1 MHNLGAVNDVF
12 VSGMVMVTW
21 SHASGDEQGV
31 QSASAVAPD
40 SMPRMEKIELSFDVM
55 SVLQQ
60 LRHALSGDMERA
72 TSHFVV
78 PNRLKMLQPNELLP
92 RIIVQ
97 VDDPAF
103 PIINANSV
111 WTELFHGRTGDDA
124 AENPYQQPEV
134 IGLSLRYLLS
144 DFKLSGPELHTGTS
158 AEIIKVCRSL
168 PCLIRAKAFT

>member
-1 MHNLGAVNDVF
+1 MRNLGAVNDVC
-12 VSGMVMVTW
+12 VSGMIIVTW

-72 TSHFVV
+72 ASHFVV
-78 PNRLKMLQPNELLP
+78 PNRLRMLQPNELLP
-92 RIIVQ
+92 HIIVQ

-103 PIINANSV
+103 PIINANLV
-111 WTELFHGRTGDDA
+111 WSELYHMI
-124 AENPYQQPEV
+124 V
-134 IGLSLRYLLS
+134 
-144 DFKLSGPELHTGTS
+144 
-158 AEIIKVCRSL
+158 
-168 PCLIRAKAFT
+168 